1 MYNGYYKLNNKGE
14 EMKLEDFDS
23 NIKNRLIEL
32 VNGIY
37 TDEDL
42 INELQSILVEYEL
55 GSDNKGVK

>member
-1 MYNGYYKLNNKGE
+1 MR
-14 EMKLEDFDS
+14 LEDFDS
-23 NIKNRLIEL
+23 KIKNRLIEL

-55 GSDNKGVK
+55 ESDNKGVK

>member
-1 MYNGYYKLNNKGE
+1 MR
-14 EMKLEDFDS
+14 LEDFDS

-42 INELQSILVEYEL
+42 ISELQSILVEYEL
-55 GSDNKGVK
+55 RSDNKGE

>member
-1 MYNGYYKLNNKGE
+1 MR
-14 EMKLEDFDS
+14 LEDFDS
-23 NIKNRLIEL
+23 KIKNRLIEL

-55 GSDNKGVK
+55 GSVDKGGEIIG

>member
-1 MYNGYYKLNNKGE
+1 MR
-14 EMKLEDFDS
+14 LEDFDS
-23 NIKNRLIEL
+23 KIKNRLIEL

-55 GSDNKGVK
+55 GLDNKGGEIIG

>member
-1 MYNGYYKLNNKGE
+1 MR
-14 EMKLEDFDS
+14 LEDFDS
-23 NIKNRLIEL
+23 KIKNKLIEL

-55 GSDNKGVK
+55 DNKGVK

>member
-1 MYNGYYKLNNKGE
+1 MR
-14 EMKLEDFDS
+14 LEDFDS

-55 GSDNKGVK
+55 GSDNKGVNNG

>member
-1 MYNGYYKLNNKGE
+1 
-14 EMKLEDFDS
+14 MK
-23 NIKNRLIEL
+23 IKHRLIEL